1 MSKKVLPLQRIL
13 VLYGHY
19 AQQLKG
25 NRVRVPNRPRCCI
38 SQAKLQHTLY
48 YRHCQ
53 DRVRFINCLS
63 QIISDF
69 EQILTQM
76 CKFVAATNQTFET

>member
-13 VLYGHY
+13 VLCGHLCPTVKREPGENPG
-19 AQQLKG
+19 QTTLLCF
-25 NRVRVPNRPRCCI
+25 P
-38 SQAKLQHTLY
+38 AKLQHTLY

-69 EQILTQM
+69 
-76 CKFVAATNQTFET
+76 